1 MIHVATPEEN
11 QARLE
16 FRFVR
21 DECHVR
27 LYLFR
32 CVLCRFCAD
41 FSGKSLTLRICAGL
55 V

>member
-16 FRFVR
+16 FCFVG

-27 LYLFR
+27 LYCFDAS
-32 CVLCRFCAD
+32 CAD
-41 FSGKSLTLRICAGL
+41 S

>member
-11 QARLE
+11 QTRLE
-16 FRFVR
+16 FRFVG
-21 DECHVR
+21 DECHIR
-27 LYLFR
+27 LYPFG
-32 CVLCRFCAD
+32 CVLCRFRAD